1 MPPSG
6 GTTIFNYNFGSGI
19 FKPPVPSQDPTGDIV
34 SGYSNRFKTHLT
46 VADRDGNPG
55 LSDEQTKY
63 DVAFLQLQLQ
73 EVLEINKR
81 KEDELQTK
89 NTEIE
94 GLYKRLRDY
103 LIIQDQ
109 LYKDYVRAEALTTKM
124 KEEMNQKIR
133 NATDNWHE
141 EEMKVEK
148 LQRLVQELRANLPE

>member
-1 MPPSG
+1 
-6 GTTIFNYNFGSGI
+6 
-19 FKPPVPSQDPTGDIV
+19 
-34 SGYSNRFKTHLT
+34 
-46 VADRDGNPG
+46 
-55 LSDEQTKY
+55 
-63 DVAFLQLQLQ
+63 LQ